1 MKFLSYLS
9 LCFVRFPVIVFLFF
23 IYPLFSNF
31 LVTPE
36 QNLRLELV
44 GSSRDQIRFC
54 KQKPIQVFG
63 RNPITPSGT
72 CQFLPEAEVSLDHFF
87 TEELADTE
95 ETQWA
100 FYDGSGKQLFPTVT
114 WEGQETLNFISVV
127 RSKRGQFG
135 MQLQRKKDAAY
146 FFYRTKIQ
154 NWVI

>member
-1 MKFLSYLS
+1 MKIFSYLS
-9 LCFVRFPVIVFLFF
+9 ICFTRFLVIVLLSFT
-23 IYPLFSNF
+23 YPLLANF

-63 RNPITPSGT
+63 RNPVTSSGT

-135 MQLQRKKDAAY
+135 MQLQRKRDEAY

>member
-1 MKFLSYLS
+1 MSF
-9 LCFVRFPVIVFLFF
+9 IFF
-23 IYPLFSNF
+23 TYPALANF

-54 KQKPIQVFG
+54 KQKPTQVFG
-63 RNPITPSGT
+63 RNAISPSLA
-72 CQFLPEAEVSLDHFF
+72 CQFLPETEVNLDQFF
-87 TEELADTE
+87 TEELTDTE

-100 FYDGSGKQLFPTVT
+100 FYDGSSKQLFPIVS
-114 WEGQETLNFISVV
+114 WEGQEPMNLISVV

-135 MQLQRKKDAAY
+135 VQVQGKRRSH
-146 FFYRTKIQ
+146 FFYRTKMQ

>member
-1 MKFLSYLS
+1 MNFKLYLS
-9 LCFVRFPVIVFLFF
+9 PFLLCFVLFTYPVLA
-23 IYPLFSNF
+23 NF

-54 KQKPIQVFG
+54 KQKPAQVFG
-63 RNPITPSGT
+63 RNVIAPSVT

-87 TEELADTE
+87 KEELADTE

-100 FYDGSGKQLFPTVT
+100 FYDGSGKQLYPTVS
-114 WEGQETLNFISVV
+114 WEGQETLFLVSVV

-135 MQLQRKKDAAY
+135 VQLQRKKDGAY
-146 FFYRTKIQ
+146 FFYRTKVQ

>member
-1 MKFLSYLS
+1 MNRILYILIFVLS
-9 LCFVRFPVIVFLFF
+9 CFTIAYPVFA
-23 IYPLFSNF
+23 NF

-54 KQKPIQVFG
+54 KQKSSQVFG
-63 RNPITPSGT
+63 RNPIAPSVT
-72 CQFLPEAEVSLDHFF
+72 CQFLPEVEMSLDQFF
-87 TEELADTE
+87 TEELTETE

-114 WEGQETLNFISVV
+114 WEGQESMFLVSVV

-135 MQLQRKKDAAY
+135 VQLQRKKDGAY
-146 FFYRTKIQ
+146 FFYRTKMP

>member
-1 MKFLSYLS
+1 MKKKSNTMG
-9 LCFVRFPVIVFLFF
+9 FVFGLVFLLASS
-23 IYPLFSNF
+23 LFANF

-36 QNLRLELV
+36 QTLRLELV

-54 KQKPIQVFG
+54 KQKPLLVFG
-63 RNPITPSGT
+63 RNPISPST
-72 CQFLPEAEVSLDHFF
+72 NCQFLPETEVGLDQFF
-87 TEELADTE
+87 TEELTETE

-100 FYDGSGKQLFPTVT
+100 FYDGSGKQLFPTVS
-114 WEGQETLNFISVV
+114 WEGQEPMHFISVV

-135 MQLQRKKDAAY
+135 VQLQRKKDGAY

>member
-1 MKFLSYLS
+1 MKIKSHS
-9 LCFVRFPVIVFLFF
+9 IVFVLNFILFF
-23 IYPLFSNF
+23 VYPVFSNF

-36 QNLRLELV
+36 QTLRLELV

-54 KQKPIQVFG
+54 KQKPTQVFG
-63 RNPITPSGT
+63 RNLMAPSMA
-72 CQFLPEAEVSLDHFF
+72 CQFLQESEMSLDQFF
-87 TEELADTE
+87 PEELTETE

-100 FYDGSGKQLFPTVT
+100 FYDGAGKQLFPTVS
-114 WEGQETLNFISVV
+114 WDGQEPLYLVSIV

-135 MQLQRKKDAAY
+135 VQLQRKKDGAY

>member
-1 MKFLSYLS
+1 MKSFSLSFIFLVCLILS
-9 LCFVRFPVIVFLFF
+9 STNPV
-23 IYPLFSNF
+23 FSNF

-44 GSSRDQIRFC
+44 GSARDQIRFC
-54 KQKPIQVFG
+54 KQKPLQVFG
-63 RNPITPSGT
+63 RNQIAPSVT
-72 CQFLPEAEVSLDHFF
+72 CQFLPEVEVSLDHFF

-100 FYDGSGKQLFPTVT
+100 FYDGTGKQLFPAIS
-114 WEGQETLNFISVV
+114 WEGQETLFLVSVV

-135 MQLQRKKDAAY
+135 VQLQRKKDGAY